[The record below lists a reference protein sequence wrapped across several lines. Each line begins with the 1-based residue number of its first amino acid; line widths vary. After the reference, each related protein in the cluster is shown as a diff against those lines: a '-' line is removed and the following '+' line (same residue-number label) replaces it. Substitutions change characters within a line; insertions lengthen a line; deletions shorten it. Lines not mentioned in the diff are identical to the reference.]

1 MKVFSD
7 LYHTFQHENR
17 KSEVWKDEYGNW
29 GCRYW
34 EGNVWKFDEI
44 YKGHSE
50 VYAES
55 AAENWV
61 MGIKNAG

>member
-1 MKVFSD
+1 MKVFND
-7 LYHTFQHENR
+7 LYHTFHHEG
-17 KSEVWKDEYGNW
+17 KKAEVWKDEHGNW

-34 EGNVWKFDEI
+34 EGNIWKFDEI

-55 AAENWV
+55 AAENYV